1 MSEALRVDGGRLLT
15 ELDSLVTAQLEAAR
29 TLLAAIEQEHAA
41 LERRD
46 AEALSRAGA
55 DKSHAVAK
63 LETLE
68 QHRRSLCA
76 RIGAG
81 PGQAELAAWLES
93 FSDGGEPARRLRE
106 RLEALRSLLRTCRQ
120 ANETNGMLV
129 GSLHRR
135 VQQALG
141 ILRGGSPEVS
151 TYGPAGLPVG
161 SVTGRGS
168 LRA

>member
-1 MSEALRVDGGRLLT
+1 MDGGRLLT
-15 ELDSLVTAQLEAAR
+15 ELDSLVTAQLEASRALR
-29 TLLAAIEQEHAA
+29 AALEDEHAA
-41 LERRD
+41 LQQRD
-46 AEALSRAGA
+46 AEALARAGA
-55 DKSHAVAK
+55 DKGRAIAK

-68 QHRRSLCA
+68 QHRRPLCA

-81 PGQAELAAWLES
+81 PGQAELAAWLDS

-106 RLEALRSLLRTCRQ
+106 RLEALTTLLRACRQ
-120 ANETNGMLV
+120 ANDVNGMLV

-141 ILRGGSPEVS
+141 ILRGGLPEPS
-151 TYGPAGLPVG
+151 AYGPAGLPVG
-161 SVTGRGS
+161 NHAGRGS